1 MRQAF
6 FVRLMF
12 LFCIALFSLSTVA
25 RADDEP
31 VRVVFHVDYADTSR
45 YSLTLTSVNNL
56 LDAYDAELKPVEVSM
71 VFVGNAIRFTTD
83 SPMTGTPFDTTN
95 DAKFKADRELL
106 KERLDSLI
114 KSRHVKVYLCGNTLS
129 ESGVDKAKLYPGVE
143 VTPSGVAKIAELEHA
158 GAAYL
163 KIQ

>member
-1 MRQAF
+1 MRQPF
-6 FVRLMF
+6 FMKLMLMLCF
-12 LFCIALFSLSTVA
+12 ALCIASASA
-25 RADDEP
+25 RADE
-31 VRVVFHVDYADTSR
+31 VSISVVYHVDYSETTR

-56 LDAYDAELKPVEVSM
+56 LDAFDAELKPAEVSM
-71 VFVGNAIRFTTD
+71 VFVGNAIRYTTD
-83 SPMTGTPFDTTN
+83 NPMTGTPFDTAN
-95 DAKFKADRELL
+95 DAKFNADRQLL
-106 KERLDSLI
+106 KERLASLI

-129 ESGVDKAKLYPGVE
+129 EAGIDKAKLYPGVD